1 MPHEP
6 THKGPAGQQETAA
19 ATRNIRLTVEYDGSH
34 YAGWQRQANGLAVQQ
49 VLEEALEKQLG
60 ERIRI
65 NAAGR
70 TDAGV
75 HAIGQ
80 VVNFHTNST
89 LAPRAIER
97 GTLLHLPP
105 DVAISHAQEVDSH
118 FDARRSARLRWY
130 RFFLC
135 NRSVRPALGAQYLS
149 HVIGRLDMHR
159 MRAAAD
165 ALSGSH
171 DFQAFRAI
179 TCTAVRTRLDLYPI
193 QIQRTAD
200 DIIILDFR
208 CRSFL
213 QNMVRILAGT
223 LVSCARGKISVDDIR
238 EMLET
243 GKRRNEA
250 VTLPPNGLVLWR
262 VLYLGD
268 PGLVDTETD

>member
-1 MPHEP
+1 LQPNQP
-6 THKGPAGQQETAA
+6 KSGRPRQQET
-19 ATRNIRLTVEYDGSH
+19 TSTGLRNIRLTVEYDGSA
-34 YAGWQRQANGLAVQQ
+34 YSGWQRQANGIAVQQ

-60 ERIRI
+60 HSVRV

-75 HAIGQ
+75 HALGQ
-80 VVNFHTNST
+80 VINFHTAIR

-97 GTLLHLPP
+97 GTLIHLPP
-105 DVAISHAQEVDSH
+105 TVAISHAEEVPMT
-118 FDARRSARLRWY
+118 FDARRSARMRWY

-135 NRSVRPALGAQYLS
+135 NRSVRPAVGAQYLS
-149 HVIGRLDMHR
+149 HVIGRLDMHK
-159 MRAAAD
+159 MHEAAE

-179 TCTAVRTRLDLYPI
+179 TCTAVRTRLDLLPI
-193 QIQRTAD
+193 EFTRTAD
-200 DIIILDFR
+200 DIIMIDFR

-223 LVSCARGKISVDDIR
+223 MVSCARGKITIQEIQ
-238 EMLET
+238 EMLAS

-250 VTLPPNGLVLWR
+250 ITLPPNGLFLWR
-262 VLYLGD
+262 VLYPGD
-268 PGLVDTETD
+268 DGVPPEA